1 MTKLEELTE
10 LLVNEIND
18 FNKGIT
24 KLEKINDQINT
35 TKIRMDVT
43 EYKSIIENHEQ
54 KMNDQVKSQE
64 RFENR
69 FESLLK
75 NAKVYPNWAVII
87 FILSLLFGV
96 ISTTFIIISKQDTS
110 SLEKEAYQ
118 KGVNDSNKSIQLF
131 FEKHPKSKNA
141 FDKWEEK
148 NKFIFPF

>member
-24 KLEKINDQINT
+24 KLEKINDQIST
-35 TKIRMDVT
+35 TKILMDVT

-64 RFENR
+64 RFESWFNT
-69 FESLLK
+69 LLK
-75 NAKVYPNWAVII
+75 TAKIYPNWAVIVFLI
-87 FILSLLFGV
+87 TFIFGV
-96 ISTTFIIISKQDTS
+96 VSTTFIINSKLDAF

-131 FEKHPKSKNA
+131 FEKHPKSKRE
-141 FDKWEEK
+141 FEKWEEMSE
-148 NKFIFPF
+148 

>member
-18 FNKGIT
+18 FNKGVT
-24 KLEKINDQINT
+24 KLEKINNQIST

-54 KMNDQVKSQE
+54 KMNDQIKSQE
-64 RFENR
+64 RFKSWFNT
-69 FESLLK
+69 LLK
-75 NAKVYPNWAVII
+75 TAKIYPNWAVII
-87 FILSLLFGV
+87 FLITFIFGV
-96 ISTTFIIISKQDTS
+96 VSTTFIITSKQDTS

-131 FEKHPKSKNA
+131 FEKHPKLRKE
-141 FDKWEEK
+141 FEQWEEK
-148 NKFIFPF
+148 SE